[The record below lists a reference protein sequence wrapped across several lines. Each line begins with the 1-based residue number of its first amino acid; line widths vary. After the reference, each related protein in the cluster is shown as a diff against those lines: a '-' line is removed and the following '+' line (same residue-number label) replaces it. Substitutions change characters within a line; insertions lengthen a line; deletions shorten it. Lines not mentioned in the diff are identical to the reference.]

1 MKYLL
6 VICCQL
12 LRSDLAGQH
21 LKESVSESESEKDF
35 SHFPNFILTPSHSG
49 FLPGNSCIAQFL
61 LIINEIQ
68 IVFDENPTV
77 NMIGVF
83 LDISKGF

>member
-1 MKYLL
+1 M
-6 VICCQL
+6 

-35 SHFPNFILTPSHSG
+35 SHFPNLILTTSHSG
-49 FLPGNSCIAQFL
+49 FLPGDSCIAQFL

-68 IVFDENPTV
+68 IAFDENPTV

-83 LDISKGF
+83 LDILKDF